1 MGRDSSKAACLLT
14 LHVVHH
20 VFLIHHCDFLL
31 LFIIFFFQYHLFFL
45 WHAQRLKCNNN
56 WHNCMLHAYEID
68 SQYVQLQS
76 ASPEKQ
82 RNKGIKS
89 CDVDF
94 WSTCSSRKA
103 NVAQD
108 CYYYCYLLFIAAV
121 LLLLLLLLFILWF
134 DFRF

>member
-1 MGRDSSKAACLLT
+1 
-14 LHVVHH
+14 
-20 VFLIHHCDFLL
+20 
-31 LFIIFFFQYHLFFL
+31 
-45 WHAQRLKCNNN
+45 
-56 WHNCMLHAYEID
+56 MLHAYEID

-76 ASPEKQ
+76 ASPKKQ